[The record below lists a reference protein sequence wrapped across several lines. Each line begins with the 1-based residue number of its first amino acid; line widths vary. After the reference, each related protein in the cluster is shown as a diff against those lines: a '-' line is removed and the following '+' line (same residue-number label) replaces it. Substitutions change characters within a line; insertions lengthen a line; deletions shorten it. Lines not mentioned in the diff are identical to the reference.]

1 MIQHAEHNES
11 ENRERKR
18 SLDGANG
25 MRSGEGG
32 REGEGL
38 HEVRNALL
46 ANSSISFKRG
56 STAELLS
63 RVVMG

>member
-1 MIQHAEHNES
+1 MIEHAEHIES
-11 ENRERKR
+11 ENRERER
-18 SLDGANG
+18 ALDGANG
-25 MRSGEGG
+25 GRSGEGG

-38 HEVRNALL
+38 HAVRNALL

-63 RVVMG
+63 RVVIG